1 MENTI
6 LLEENDKN
14 YLFGFE
20 IKEEYLTLTVNVIER
35 NCGVYQIQ
43 KNLEDWKKIHIV
55 FNCFK
60 NLKSIKDFLIKA
72 INKKDIKIN
81 FSEKIL
87 LININIEVLYENQM
101 ISIELIQKEIN
112 KDDLILKLCEIIKN
126 IKKEKSKS
134 DINIIKELEN
144 QKNEIN
150 VLKSE
155 IKTLNEMINDLKN
168 EYDIIEQINFY
179 SSSILKNKEEI
190 DLLKSAIKER
200 LGKDI
205 KYFKRLYKASTD
217 GEDPST
223 FHKLCDNIENTISF
237 VKTGGYRRF
246 GGFTTQTWNQVSSYT
261 KTDQHAFVFSLDKL
275 KIYPYTNN
283 GRAIRC
289 DNNYHPTFGVGYCD
303 FRLCGKPLTSKTLY
317 TNQTSGDRSY
327 NYNGDGNALSE
338 DGTGN
343 CITTLE
349 IEVYQVIL

>member
-35 NCGVYQIQ
+35 NCGFYQIQ

-168 EYDIIEQINFY
+168 VYDILEQINFY
-179 SSSILKNKEEI
+179 SSSILRNKEEK

-205 KYFKRLYKASTD
+205 KYFKRLYKASID

-223 FHKLCDNIENTISF
+223 FHQLCDNIENTISF

-317 TNQTSGDRSY
+317 TDQTSGDRSY

-338 DGTGN
+338 DGTGD
-343 CITTLE
+343 CISTLE